1 MEALNLLFFPLLA
14 CILLIAIHV
23 YFGIHI
29 LERGIIFVDLAL
41 AQFVGIGIA
50 LSFLLG
56 EEGSHLLPLLF
67 AFLGAFILSL
77 SKKAAGHVNIEAFI
91 GILYIFAFTASVLI
105 LDRSPHGMEEFKAIM
120 NGNIIWVTPRE
131 VFSTFLVY
139 GVVGSLHFLL
149 RKQFFALTFHGQGGL
164 PLEFLFFASFAVVLV
179 KSVAIAGIIQV
190 FSFLIIPAVI
200 GRLFFQD
207 PVRILLVG
215 WLVGAAVSMAGI
227 FLSFRLDIPTSPT
240 IVAGLA
246 LVFFALLIRKIFSR

>member
-1 MEALNLLFFPLLA
+1 
-14 CILLIAIHV
+14 
-23 YFGIHI
+23 
-29 LERGIIFVDLAL
+29 
-41 AQFVGIGIA
+41 
-50 LSFLLG
+50 
-56 EEGSHLLPLLF
+56 
-67 AFLGAFILSL
+67 
-77 SKKAAGHVNIEAFI
+77 
-91 GILYIFAFTASVLI
+91 
-105 LDRSPHGMEEFKAIM
+105 MEEFKAIM

-200 GRLFFQD
+200 GQLFFQD

-246 LVFFALLIRKIFSR
+246 LVFFALLIKKIFSR